1 MVTVVCNK
9 ISYRVYAHAMAVTMI
24 AMLALLVRVYL
35 DKCDLEDRLDALHA
49 EMANSEPSQP
59 MPAQVTVPKLTEELI
74 GESLAFKN
82 KNLLNIKSPKS
93 GGRWKG
99 QIGEDKFGH
108 AVFSD
113 WEYGIRAACF
123 VLKNYA
129 KRHKIATIEA
139 LVYRFCTGN
148 REAYIAYICT
158 NLKVTPEQKIDL
170 ISYIPELLR
179 HMAVF
184 ESGKREGLPERL
196 FVAYDVLSHI

>member
-1 MVTVVCNK
+1 MVAAVCNK
-9 ISYRVYAHAMAVTMI
+9 VSYRVYAHAMAITMI

-35 DKCDLEDRLDALHA
+35 DKCDLEDRLDVLHA
-49 EMANSEPSQP
+49 EMAQNWPSQP
-59 MPAQVTVPKLTEELI
+59 MPTRVTVPKLTGELI

-99 QIGEDKFGH
+99 QIGKDKFGH
-108 AVFSD
+108 AIFSD
-113 WEYGIRAACF
+113 WEYGIRAASF

-129 KRHKIATIEA
+129 KQHKIATIKD

-148 REAYIAYICT
+148 QEAYITYLCA

-170 ISYIPELLR
+170 IPYIPKLLWY
-179 HMAVF
+179 MAGF
-184 ESGKREGLPERL
+184 ESGKRKGLPERL